1 MPKIQE
7 IDFWTETEFWVMQ
20 FVEAVALISAPNL
33 KWKSQ
38 EMDFIVFF
46 RTETETSSPKNLWKP
61 NRRHFF
67 SRLFQETN
75 QNLKLTEKSVPSYFK
90 SIYVYPSLYIYVIIF
105 LRL

>member
-1 MPKIQE
+1 LDVLTQNFFAQKGKHVEEKAHVEDVKVSFWAIQFVEVVVIIRMNISMPKIQE

-46 RTETETSSPKNLWKP
+46 RTETETSSPKNL
-61 NRRHFF
+61 
-67 SRLFQETN
+67 
-75 QNLKLTEKSVPSYFK
+75 
-90 SIYVYPSLYIYVIIF
+90 
-105 LRL
+105 